1 MTSVYY
7 HQVAIDV
14 PLYRLFTYQ
23 ASTELAPGTR
33 VLVSFRGKTVC
44 GLVWGHTDTLDVAAH
59 KILPIQ
65 SVLADDAPMADAWRA
80 LIEFCAR
87 YYHHPLG
94 QTAFTALPSGLKQHQ
109 SVTLLPPEQYFSLS
123 PAGLTATPPPLA
135 HARKHE
141 LWQALAQGPMPLTQ
155 LKRLHPQAAKTID
168 QWQADGWISAHS
180 GPSGRILPSPHQ
192 LNPEQQQA
200 VDQISASLGTF
211 APYLLFGVTG
221 SGKTEVYFQVIAAA
235 LTRGLQVLFL
245 LPEINLTPQLLARI
259 QARFEHVDCVVL
271 HSQTAAGER
280 TQNYLAAQNG
290 RAQLIIGTR
299 LSVFTPL
306 PQLGLIVVDE
316 EHDGSFKQDND
327 LRYQARD
334 LAVWRAKQSACPII
348 LGSATPSLE
357 SWQHAKAGHYQL
369 LTLSQRAHSAA
380 TLPDVLIEDVGRQF
394 LDNGFSKKTLAA
406 LQHNH
411 KEGGLSLVYLNRR
424 GFAPALMC
432 TDCGHSFGC
441 PMCSAKMV
449 FHRLAH
455 HLRCHHCNHVEP
467 VPTACPECGNQD
479 LTAIGQGTQRV
490 EETLQQALPKARI
503 KRVDRDS
510 TSKKNDWDV
519 LYQQIQQQEIDV
531 LVGTQML
538 SKGHDFGRLNL
549 VVVMNAD
556 GGLYSP
562 DFRAS
567 EHLFSELAQVSGR
580 SGRAEHKG
588 QVLIQT
594 QVPDHPVFQALKA
607 HDYVRFADEELAN
620 RKLFGFSPFQHSIA
634 IKADAPLIHD
644 AIKFLTELK
653 AQLPTPD
660 TVFIMGPAPAFMV
673 RLAGRERAQLF
684 IEGPKRSALHQVAAA
699 AEALLPFLSKP
710 YKDLRWSID
719 VDPLAY

>member
-1 MTSVYY
+1 MTPVYY

-23 ASTELAPGTR
+23 SATLLAPGTR

-44 GLVWGHTDTLDVAAH
+44 GLVWAHTDTLDVAAH

-65 SVLADDAPMADAWRA
+65 SVLADALPLSDDWRA
-80 LIEFCAR
+80 LMDFCAR

-94 QTAFTALPSGLKQHQ
+94 QTVFTALPSGLKQHQ
-109 SVTLLPPEQYFSLS
+109 AAILRPSERYFALSAPGQDATAPPAS
-123 PAGLTATPPPLA
+123 
-135 HARKHE
+135 HARKHA
-141 LWQALAQGPMPLTQ
+141 LWQALAAGPTPLSQ
-155 LKRLHPQAAKTID
+155 LKKHHPQAQKNID
-168 QWQADGWISAHS
+168 DWAEAGWIVEHD
-180 GPSGRILPSPHQ
+180 GPSGRVLPSDHV

-200 VDQISASLGTF
+200 VDLVSARLGTF
-211 APYLLFGVTG
+211 APYLLFGITG
-221 SGKTEVYFQVIAAA
+221 SGKTEVYFQVIATA
-235 LTRGLQVLFL
+235 LARGQQVLFL
-245 LPEINLTPQLLARI
+245 LPEINLTPQLLTRI
-259 QARFEHVDCVVL
+259 QARFEHVGCVVL
-271 HSQTAAGER
+271 HSQTAASER
-280 TQNYLAAQNG
+280 TQNYLAAQSG

-306 PQLGLIVVDE
+306 PKLGLIVVDE

-334 LAVWRAKQSACPII
+334 LAVWRAKQSGCPII

-369 LTLSQRAHSAA
+369 LTLSQRAHTAA
-380 TLPDVLIEDVGRQF
+380 TLPEVLIEDVGRQF

-406 LQHNH
+406 LKKNH
-411 KEGGLSLVYLNRR
+411 QDGGLSLVYLNRR

-479 LTAIGQGTQRV
+479 LTAVGQGTQRV

-510 TSKKNDWDV
+510 TSKKNDWDI
-519 LYQQIQQQEIDV
+519 LYQQIHNQEVDV

-567 EHLFSELAQVSGR
+567 EHMFSELAQVAGR
-580 SGRAEHKG
+580 SGRADSKG

-634 IKADAPLIHD
+634 IKADAPLIHE

-653 AQLPTPD
+653 AQLDAPD
-660 TVFIMGPAPAFMV
+660 SVFIMGPAPAFMV

-684 IEGPKRSALHQVAAA
+684 IEGPKRSALHQVAAT
-699 AEALLPFLSKP
+699 AESLLPLLAKP

>member
-1 MTSVYY
+1 MIPVYY
-7 HQVAIDV
+7 HQIAIDV

-23 ASTELAPGTR
+23 ADTLLAAGTR

-44 GLVWGHTDTLDVAAH
+44 GIIWGHTETLDVAPH
-59 KILPIQ
+59 KILPIK
-65 SVLADDAPMADAWRA
+65 SVLADSAPLNQSWRA
-80 LIEFCAR
+80 LIDFCAR
-87 YYHHPLG
+87 YYHHPIG

-109 SVTLLPPEQYFSLS
+109 AVQLKPAERYFSLS
-123 PAGLTATPPPLA
+123 ELGQNEPPPPAA
-135 HARKHE
+135 HARKHA
-141 LWQALAQGPMPLTQ
+141 LWQALAQGPLPLSQ
-155 LKRLHPQAAKTID
+155 LKSHHPQAQKNIEE
-168 QWQADGWISAHS
+168 WCVSGWITAHD
-180 GPSGRILPSPHQ
+180 GPSGRVRPSQHT
-192 LNPEQQQA
+192 LNSEQQQA
-200 VDQISASLGTF
+200 VGVISATLGQF
-211 APYLLFGVTG
+211 APYLLFGITG

-235 LTRGLQVLFL
+235 LARGQQVLFL
-245 LPEINLTPQLLARI
+245 LPEINLTPQLLTRI
-259 QARFEHVDCVVL
+259 QTRFEHINCVVL

-280 TQNYLAAQNG
+280 TQNYLAAQVG

-299 LSVFTPL
+299 LSVLTPL
-306 PQLGLIVVDE
+306 PNLGLIVVDE

-334 LAVWRAKQSACPII
+334 LAVWRAKQSTCPII

-357 SWQHAKAGHYQL
+357 SWHHTQAGHYQL
-369 LTLSQRAHSAA
+369 LTLSQRAHSDA
-380 TLPDVLIEDVGRQF
+380 TLPEVLIEDVGRQF
-394 LDNGFSKKTLAA
+394 LDNGFSKKTLTA
-406 LQHNH
+406 LKQNH
-411 KEGGLSLVYLNRR
+411 KNGGLSLVYLNRR

-449 FHRLAH
+449 FHRLSN
-455 HLRCHHCNHVEP
+455 HLRCHHCNHTEP
-467 VPTACPECGNQD
+467 VPIACPECGNQD

-490 EETLQQALPKARI
+490 EDTLQQALPQARI

-519 LYQQIQQQEIDV
+519 LYQQIHQNEVDI

-538 SKGHDFGRLNL
+538 SKGHDFSRLNL

-567 EHLFSELAQVSGR
+567 EHMFSELAQVAGR
-580 SGRAEHKG
+580 SGRADQKG

-594 QVPDHPVFQALKA
+594 QVPEHPVFQALKA
-607 HDYVRFADEELAN
+607 HDYVAFANEELAN
-620 RKLFGFSPFQHSIA
+620 RKLFGFSPYQHSIA
-634 IKADAPLIHD
+634 IKADAPNIQE

-653 AQLPTPD
+653 NLLPAPD
-660 TVFIMGPAPAFMV
+660 SVFIMGPAPAFMV

-684 IEGPKRSALHQVAAA
+684 IEGPKRSALHQVAST
-699 AEALLPFLSKP
+699 AEALLPQLSKP